1 MDSRYAPDDAMGA
14 EDGGKTNGTGLVHVP
29 RAAAP
34 LTAKR
39 RATPLDITRVAARAE
54 VAPNTVR
61 NYLAGRPTYST
72 TRSRIEK
79 ALVKCGLPALVRAA
93 G

>member
-1 MDSRYAPDDAMGA
+1 MGDDGA
-14 EDGGKTNGTGLVHVP
+14 VKTNGTAVVHVP
-29 RAAAP
+29 RAP
-34 LTAKR
+34 LVPSQVAKR
-39 RATPLDITRVAARAE
+39 RATPLDITRIAARAE

-79 ALVKCGLPALVRAA
+79 ALVKCGLPALVRIT

>member
-1 MDSRYAPDDAMGA
+1 MG
-14 EDGGKTNGTGLVHVP
+14 DPKTNGASGIAAVVHVP
-29 RAAAP
+29 RALPALAVP
-34 LTAKR
+34 QVPQVLTKR
-39 RATPLDITRVAARAE
+39 RATPLDITRIAARAE

-79 ALVKCGLPALVRAA
+79 ALVKCGLPALVRSTA
-93 G
+93 

>member
-1 MDSRYAPDDAMGA
+1 MGEEGA
-14 EDGGKTNGTGLVHVP
+14 GKTNGTAVVHVP
-29 RAAAP
+29 RPP
-34 LTAKR
+34 LASPQVKR
-39 RATPLDITRVAARAE
+39 RATPLDITRIAARAE

-79 ALVKCGLPALVRAA
+79 ALVKCGLPALVREPAA